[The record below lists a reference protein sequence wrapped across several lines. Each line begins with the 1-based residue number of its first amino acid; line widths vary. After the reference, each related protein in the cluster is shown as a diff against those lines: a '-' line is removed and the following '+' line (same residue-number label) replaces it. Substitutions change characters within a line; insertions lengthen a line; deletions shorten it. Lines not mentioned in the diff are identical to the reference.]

1 VTLPAEAKQAGAR
14 FFLEVSA
21 VEAAPRLGALILGAK
36 VSNPSRIDTLRDH
49 ALPGVATEAQPGQ
62 PTELPPGQTATYFR
76 LKHETNEWSAHV
88 VPANELLVFVMG
100 APEDVKVN
108 LIVVLPMA

>member
-1 VTLPAEAKQAGAR
+1 
-14 FFLEVSA
+14 
-21 VEAAPRLGALILGAK
+21 
-36 VSNPSRIDTLRDH
+36 
-49 ALPGVATEAQPGQ
+49 
-62 PTELPPGQTATYFR
+62 

-88 VPANELLVFVMG
+88 VPANELMVFVMG